1 MTLSP
6 LDTTT
11 TPAEAHA
18 RQMQALRDRCTQLEA
33 AQSGIGTIIA
43 ATYEAAVAQ
52 LPKPGVDGAMIL
64 GRGGFHPTLFIFD
77 GTGESEGSWYA
88 IKASEV

>member
-11 TPAEAHA
+11 TPAASFA
-18 RQMQALRDRCTQLEA
+18 RQIQGLRDRCVQLEN
-33 AQSGIGTIIA
+33 AQSGVGTIIA
-43 ATYEAAVAQ
+43 SSYAEAVAA
-52 LPKPGVDGAMIL
+52 LPKPGVDGQMII
-64 GRGGFHPTLFIFD
+64 GRGGFNPTLFIFD
-77 GTGESEGSWYA
+77 GTGESEGSWFA

>member
-11 TPAEAHA
+11 NPAESFA
-18 RQMQALRDRCTQLEA
+18 RTLQGLRDRCTQLEN
-33 AQSGIGTIIA
+33 AQSGIGTIVA

-77 GTGESEGSWYA
+77 GSGEGEGSWYA
-88 IKASEV
+88 IKATEV